1 MKYGDIDNTEKKF
14 ISTNIVYL
22 NKYLEKLEIIDDVYI
37 IYYFF
42 FTIYK
47 FYFYIFI

>member
-37 IYYFF
+37 MKNKLKI
-42 FTIYK
+42 ILNKKK
-47 FYFYIFI
+47 F